1 MDTFFQKRCSHTNS
15 VLKIPA
21 SVAGIAIFRLIRDEV
36 SKIEKWQ
43 KTVFSKIFEF
53 LQKCRFHTSSV
64 LNDFLELKKIPA
76 TESTQK
82 KYFFENF
89 LSWYIWHIS
98 GEFTHTGLVGHLKSG
113 DIVSG
118 LTENYHVWRVIG
130 GRAGS
135 SPRWRT
141 RCPGGLRSSTPALPS
156 VILRVSQRRW
166 GHAAV
171 LPITN
176 L

>member
-113 DIVSG
+113 NAVSS
-118 LTENYHVWRVIG
+118 LTETT
-130 GRAGS
+130 
-135 SPRWRT
+135 T
-141 RCPGGLRSSTPALPS
+141 RDAWSGDAPDRHPGGVRAVRADCEAARRPCPPWSWGSAKGGEGM
-156 VILRVSQRRW
+156 RRCSQ
-166 GHAAV
+166 
-171 LPITN
+171 
-176 L
+176 